1 MTTIQRIPKWLLE
14 ETSAE
19 IYIARGKP
27 VCVRLYG
34 GGRGAGRRCFNGFG
48 DSIAD
53 AAKESDQMRS
63 GVEPDQYSV
72 KKVRVYR
79 KRKWLGKP

>member
-48 DSIAD
+48 DSIAE
-53 AAKESDQMRS
+53 AAKEADQSR
-63 GVEPDQYSV
+63 G
-72 KKVRVYR
+72 
-79 KRKWLGKP
+79 KWSP